1 MVIMKQA
8 NGLSSSISH
17 AHATTPLTKIILLA
31 LVWLPIFG
39 VISAIFLLWNSYV
52 TWVDLSLLLSFFVM
66 GALGITL
73 GYHRMLTHKSFQ
85 AHPWLKTTLLI
96 WGSMA
101 MQGPA
106 LHWAATHIQHHAN
119 SDDDDDPHSPLK
131 SLWHAHAGWILD
143 NFKPDIQRY
152 AGALLKDPII
162 AFIHKTFWL
171 WVFVGLAIPTAIGG
185 AAAAFFGHSILLG
198 AFSGLVWGGFVRLF
212 LNQHITWSVNSI
224 CHTFG
229 GRTFE
234 TTDASRNNFLFGIL
248 AMGEGW
254 HNNHHAFP
262 RSARHGMHWTQPDIS
277 AWIIWLFEKLGLV
290 RDVVLISP
298 QRIKARMADQ
308 TDPEPESVI
317 LPIPAEQ
324 RD

>member
-1 MVIMKQA
+1 
-8 NGLSSSISH
+8 LSSSISH
-17 AHATTPLTKIILLA
+17 AHATTPLTKLILLA

-39 VISAIFLLWNSYV
+39 IVSAIFLLWNSYV
-52 TWVDLSLLLSFFVM
+52 TWVDLALLLTFFTLC
-66 GALGITL
+66 GYGITL

-85 AHPWLKTTLLI
+85 AHPWLKTFLLI
-96 WGSMA
+96 CGSMA

-106 LHWAATHIQHHAN
+106 LHWAATHVQHHAN
-119 SDDDDDPHSPLK
+119 SDEEEDPHSPLK

-152 AGALLKDPII
+152 APALLKDPII
-162 AFIHKTFWL
+162 VAINNTWWL
-171 WVFVGLAIPTAIGG
+171 WVFTGLLIPAAIGG
-185 AAAAFFGHSILLG
+185 LTAGYFGQSILLG
-198 AFSGLVWGGFVRLF
+198 SFGGLVWGGFVRLF

-229 GRTFE
+229 KRSFE
-234 TTDASRNNFLFGIL
+234 TTDASRNNWLFGLL

-262 RSARHGMHWTQPDIS
+262 RSARHGMHWTQPDSS
-277 AWIIWLFEKLGLV
+277 AWLIWIFEKLGLV
-290 RDVVLISP
+290 KDVVLIS
-298 QRIKARMADQ
+298 QHRIKARLASQ
-308 TDPEPESVI
+308 PDPEPESI
-317 LPIPAEQ
+317 SLPVPAEQ